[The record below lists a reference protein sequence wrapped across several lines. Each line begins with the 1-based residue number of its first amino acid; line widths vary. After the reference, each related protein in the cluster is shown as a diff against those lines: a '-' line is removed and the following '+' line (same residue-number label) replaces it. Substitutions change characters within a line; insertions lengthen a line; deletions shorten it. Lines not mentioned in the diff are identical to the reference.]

1 MLIKETTL
9 CEIFDDENSYFNIV
23 KLQDFNLKIIPNDLS
38 ANFAL
43 HSYVF
48 FEKVLSFNEVGK
60 LSY

>member
-48 FEKVLSFNEVGK
+48 F
-60 LSY
+60 

>member
-1 MLIKETTL
+1 MVSCCPLMSIKETTL
-9 CEIFDDENSYFNIV
+9 CEIFDENSYFNIV

-48 FEKVLSFNEVGK
+48 F
-60 LSY
+60 